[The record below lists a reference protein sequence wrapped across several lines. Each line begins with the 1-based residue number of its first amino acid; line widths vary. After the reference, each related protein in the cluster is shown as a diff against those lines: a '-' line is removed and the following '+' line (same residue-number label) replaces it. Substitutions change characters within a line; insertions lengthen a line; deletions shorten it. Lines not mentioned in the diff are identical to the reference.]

1 MKKLTVISIAL
12 ILILIT
18 GCSALSNP
26 NDFRHDSPSE
36 YYLYLP
42 EGDRFSQGLPVF
54 VGIHG
59 FGGSGRDCW
68 SLWYPYARKEGFV
81 LICPTITDSRGGW
94 YQSEGESKVV
104 AIVNQ
109 VYKDHQTDN
118 KVFIAGFSAGAQF
131 AQGYAIS
138 YANWV
143 RGVAVLSAGN
153 YYKTTSNTGN
163 IPYLVV
169 IGGKDHPD
177 GVAGAERLVAE
188 REYYGYPVTF
198 LFLPN
203 IGHVMSKEAKEATIA
218 LFREVR

>member
-1 MKKLTVISIAL
+1 MNKLTIIFIVL
-12 ILILIT
+12 ILVLLT
-18 GCSALSNP
+18 SCSATVDP
-26 NDFRHDSPSE
+26 NAFRHDSPSE
-36 YYLYLP
+36 YYLYVP
-42 EGDRFSQGLPVF
+42 EGDRFRQGLPVF

-59 FGGSGRDCW
+59 SGGSGRDCW
-68 SLWYPYARKEGFV
+68 SLWYPYAKKEGFV
-81 LICPTITDSRGGW
+81 LVCPTLTDSRGGW

-118 KVFIAGFSAGAQF
+118 MVFIAGFSAGAQF
-131 AQGYAIS
+131 VQGYAIK
-138 YANWV
+138 YASWV
-143 RGVAVLSAGN
+143 KGVAVLSAGN
-153 YYKTTSNTGN
+153 YYETTTNTGN

-177 GVAGAERLVAE
+177 SVTGAKRLVAV
-188 REYYGYPVTF
+188 REHNGYPVTY

-203 IGHVMSKEAKEATIA
+203 IGHVMSREAKEATIA